1 MQDDEH
7 FPVHNPADITVWAR
21 SEVSSPWTIQVNMTC
36 PAADTTMV
44 PVVKGPTTMRY
55 WRLDIATRHNTP
67 PSGTRVHARTSHT
80 TAHIVS
86 HSSNGYDQ
94 YHPIAYI
101 VVRLGRLSAQIVSRQ
116 SVSVTIACTCT
127 SGWHGHHAHTTHS
140 LAETQTRT
148 ARCTH
153 RFWAVGQCDHC
164 LHFRLARA
172 HCTYHT

>member
-1 MQDDEH
+1 MKEQVYSNDSVDFAPFCFVALSSVGLQDDEH

-86 HSSNGYDQ
+86 HFSN
-94 YHPIAYI
+94 
-101 VVRLGRLSAQIVSRQ
+101 
-116 SVSVTIACTCT
+116 
-127 SGWHGHHAHTTHS
+127 
-140 LAETQTRT
+140 E
-148 ARCTH
+148 
-153 RFWAVGQCDHC
+153 
-164 LHFRLARA
+164 
-172 HCTYHT
+172 